1 MCQVLRGYAHAYARA
16 CARPSPYP
24 MPMPMPM
31 PIPMPISMPM
41 PTLCLTLTRRRVAR
55 EEGFAHHEV
64 PGAPRPRRAPPLVGS
79 HDQDRAA
86 LLGKVGWL
94 YEARMEAARGRRPVA

>member
-1 MCQVLRGYAHAYARA
+1 
-16 CARPSPYP
+16 
-24 MPMPMPM
+24 
-31 PIPMPISMPM
+31 MPISMPMPM

-94 YEARMEAARGRRPVA
+94 YEARMEAARGRRPVASRGNPRLDPFVCWALLLLLLLY